1 MTEKDLAEFEKE
13 FGFKLL
19 PTGFKKPL
27 SEITKEE
34 YREQIECLYN
44 AIINDNSNDD
54 DLMIEER
61 IDTLIKVYEG
71 YIDENNQSI
80 KKHKNLLIEKLDDVR
95 YEYLKL
101 YVETIEIYMRE
112 NELFEMF
119 IESLEYAKT
128 GERK

>member
-1 MTEKDLAEFEKE
+1 
-13 FGFKLL
+13 
-19 PTGFKKPL
+19 
-27 SEITKEE
+27 
-34 YREQIECLYN
+34 
-44 AIINDNSNDD
+44 
-54 DLMIEER
+54 MIEDR
-61 IDTLIKVYEG
+61 INTLIKMYEG

-80 KKHKNLLIEKLDDVR
+80 KKRKNLLIEKLDDVR

>member
-1 MTEKDLAEFEKE
+1 MV
-13 FGFKLL
+13 
-19 PTGFKKPL
+19 
-27 SEITKEE
+27 
-34 YREQIECLYN
+34 
-44 AIINDNSNDD
+44 
-54 DLMIEER
+54 EER
-61 IDTLIKVYEG
+61 IDALIKVYER

-80 KKHKNLLIEKLDDVR
+80 KKRKNLLIEKLDDVR

-119 IESLEYAKT
+119 IESLKYAKA

>member
-1 MTEKDLAEFEKE
+1 
-13 FGFKLL
+13 
-19 PTGFKKPL
+19 
-27 SEITKEE
+27 
-34 YREQIECLYN
+34 
-44 AIINDNSNDD
+44 
-54 DLMIEER
+54 MIEER
-61 IDTLIKVYEG
+61 IDALIKVYEG

-80 KKHKNLLIEKLDDVR
+80 KKRKNLLIEKLDDVR

-119 IESLEYAKT
+119 IESLKYAKI

>member
-1 MTEKDLAEFEKE
+1 
-13 FGFKLL
+13 
-19 PTGFKKPL
+19 
-27 SEITKEE
+27 
-34 YREQIECLYN
+34 
-44 AIINDNSNDD
+44 
-54 DLMIEER
+54 MIEDR
-61 IDTLIKVYEG
+61 IDALIKVYEG

-80 KKHKNLLIEKLDDVR
+80 KKRKNLLIEKLDDVR

-119 IESLEYAKT
+119 IESLKYAKI

>member
-1 MTEKDLAEFEKE
+1 MTEKDLDEFEKE

-34 YREQIECLYN
+34 YRERIEFLYN

-61 IDTLIKVYEG
+61 IDALIKVYER

-80 KKHKNLLIEKLDDVR
+80 KKRKNLLIEKLDDVR

-119 IESLEYAKT
+119 IESLKFAKT
-128 GERK
+128 GDRK

>member
-1 MTEKDLAEFEKE
+1 MIK
-13 FGFKLL
+13 
-19 PTGFKKPL
+19 
-27 SEITKEE
+27 TK
-34 YREQIECLYN
+34 
-44 AIINDNSNDD
+44 
-54 DLMIEER
+54 IEER
-61 IDTLIKVYEG
+61 IDALIKVYEG

-80 KKHKNLLIEKLDDVR
+80 KKRKNLLIEKLDDVR

-119 IESLEYAKT
+119 IESLKYAKT